1 MSWRLKVR
9 HATGYRYDTEVASSY
24 NEARLTPQTLGEQ
37 LTLESTMTISPPVRT
52 QRYWD
57 YWGTQVTAFD
67 LHVPHTELE
76 VTATSVVDT
85 EDAVAAPTSTAWDV
99 LRSEQAKDEFVELL
113 VSTEQ
118 TEPDPELFGLARDT
132 AAGKTPHEA
141 AHALLL
147 HVHEQVA
154 YVPKSTGVTTSA
166 QEAWALRKGVCQ
178 DIVHVSLALL
188 RAAGIPARYVSGY
201 LHPDQD
207 AALGVTVAGESH
219 AWVEAW
225 LGGWWAFDP
234 TNAVPVGE
242 RHVIVARGRDYT
254 DVVPLKGVYA
264 GGGSQSLGV
273 SVEVT
278 RLH

>member
-9 HATGYRYDTEVASSY
+9 HATGYRYDSEVASSY
-24 NEARLTPQTLGEQ
+24 NEARLTPQTGGQQ
-37 LTLESTMTISPPVRT
+37 LTLETGLEIAPAVKT

-57 YWGTQVTAFD
+57 YWGTAVTAFD

-76 VTATSVVDT
+76 VVATSVVDT
-85 EDAVAAPTSTAWDV
+85 ADAVPPPTTTPWDV
-99 LRSEQAKDEFVELL
+99 LRSEQARDEFVELL
-113 VSTEQ
+113 VPSERT
-118 TEPDPELFGLARDT
+118 TPDEALFSLARDT
-132 AAGKTPHEA
+132 AAGKTPYDA
-141 AHALLL
+141 ALELLQQ
-147 HVHEQVA
+147 VHEQVE

-178 DIVHVSLALL
+178 DIAHVSLAVL

-201 LHPDQD
+201 LHPTED
-207 AALGVTVAGESH
+207 AERGVTVVGESH

-225 LGGWWAFDP
+225 LGSWWAFDP
-234 TNAVPVGE
+234 TNAVPAGE

-254 DVVPLKGVYA
+254 DVSPLKGVYA

-273 SVEVT
+273 TVEVT